1 MALAPAKINLFLHV
15 NDKRDDGYH
24 NLQSAMFFVDVGDK
38 ISIEPSERNELVMSG
53 EYAAELPKAADNLV
67 MRALALLQQEF
78 PQTPKWKVSLQKNLP
93 VAAGIGGGSSDAATL
108 IRAVVEK
115 NPVYYPPEKLHS
127 LLLQLGSEMPVC
139 YAAQPALV
147 QGRGDIISRWPQMP
161 AWTILLVSPALPLA
175 TKDAFAAMQ
184 AEDFTSPQKFE
195 VPQNA
200 AAWKALAQ
208 ATSNNMT
215 RAAMRI
221 VPEITEVLGA
231 IEAQPECFLARM
243 SGSGATCFG
252 VFESVE
258 AAERAKENLIIS
270 YPKWWVRVGKIYG
283 A

>member
-24 NLQSAMFFVDVGDK
+24 NLQSAMFFIDVGDEV
-38 ISIEPSERNELVMSG
+38 SIEPSERNALVVSG
-53 EYAAELPKAADNLV
+53 EYAAELPKAEDNLV

-78 PQTPKWKVSLQKNLP
+78 PQTLKWKVSLQKNLP

-108 IRAVVEK
+108 IRAVVAE
-115 NPVYYPPEKLHS
+115 NPTDYPPEKLRS
-127 LLLQLGSEMPVC
+127 LLLQLGSEMLVC

-147 QGRGDIISRWPQMP
+147 EGRGDIVSRWPQVP
-161 AWTILLVSPALPLA
+161 AWTILLVNPALPLA
-175 TKDAFAAMQ
+175 TKDVFAAMQ
-184 AEDFTSPQKFE
+184 AEDFTPPQKFE

-200 AAWKALAQ
+200 AEWKALAQ

-221 VPEITEVLGA
+221 VPEIGEVLEA
-231 IEAQPECFLARM
+231 IASQPECFLARM

-258 AAERAKENLIIS
+258 TAEKAKENLIRNH
-270 YPKWWVRVGKIYG
+270 PKWWVRVGEMYG